1 MKLGNRRT
9 KGGFTL
15 VELLVVIGII
25 ALLISILLPSL
36 NRAREQAN
44 RVKCASNLRQIG
56 QGLQMYANEN
66 KGNFPRTFFKVGAAV
81 LADNTGYNDPNSF
94 DPKDPTKPGPPKE
107 NNVCSSLFLLLKTQ
121 DLTSEVF
128 ICPSSQ
134 GERDTFESKTSQD
147 RSNFTQIP
155 TNLTYSYIVPFP
167 SQTAMDAGF
176 KLNYTLT
183 SDFAIAADI
192 NPGNAPKGTAGQQ
205 DNIKGVNP
213 KSARKDMADGNSNNH
228 NGDGQNVLYA
238 DGHVEFQNTPFCGM
252 QRGTT
257 AANGF
262 RDCIYTGS
270 PGATNNTGQSSKPE
284 PQDQLDSVLL
294 PTDDPKGVL

>member
-1 MKLGNRRT
+1 MKLGTRKAR
-9 KGGFTL
+9 GFTL

-56 QGLQMYANEN
+56 QGIQMYANEN
-66 KGNFPRTFFKVGAAV
+66 KGNFPRTYFKVGGAV
-81 LADNTGYNDPNSF
+81 KADNTGYNDPNSF
-94 DPKDPTKPGPPKE
+94 DTTGKSAGKVGE
-107 NNVCSSLFLLLKTQ
+107 NNVCSSIFLLLKTQ

-134 GERDTFESKTSQD
+134 GERDTFENKTAQD

-167 SQTAMDAGF
+167 TQDAMDAGF

-183 SDFAIAADI
+183 SDFAIAGDM
-192 NPGNAPKGTAGQQ
+192 NPGDTGGTPK
-205 DNIKGVNP
+205 DNVTGVKP
-213 KSARKDMADGNSNNH
+213 TDARKDMANGNSNNH

-238 DGHVEFQNTPFCGM
+238 DGHVEFQNTPFAGM
-252 QRGTT
+252 QRGTSAT
-257 AANGF
+257 KGW
-262 RDCIYTGS
+262 RDNIYTGINAES
-270 PGATNNTGQSSKPE
+270 GKSSKGGMPV
-284 PQDQLDSVLL
+284 DQLDSVML
-294 PTDDPKGVL
+294 PTDDPTGKNI